1 MNQFNILIPGKMNS
15 VPWKMPIRL
24 QRTRQQLLE
33 NLSTGSTGWETKL
46 IFLLNYYKFIIFRS
60 FLETAGATFEGTDNI
75 VEISPLVS
83 FAGEGLE
90 DYDGK
95 VIKTPFTLWS
105 SPALRWTTVD
115 GAFTIVL
122 CQVLWRSLWMIYQLR
137 TYVLFWYFLWF

>member
-15 VPWKMPIRL
+15 VPWKMLIRL

-60 FLETAGATFEGTDNI
+60 FLETAGATIEGTDNV

-90 DYDGK
+90 DYDCK
-95 VIKTPFTLWS
+95 IIKTPFSIWS
-105 SPALRWTTVD
+105 TPVLRWTTFD
-115 GAFTIVL
+115 SAFQIVL
-122 CQVLWRSLWMIYQLR
+122 WKFLRLMIYHLH
-137 TYVLFWYFLWF
+137 TFVLFWM